1 MNEKE
6 IIQNMS
12 EEILRLQKELRKYKW
27 TKENPWWIADS
38 RFKAELFWERIDQKL
53 ECATSNASDILFP
66 KVHFSTR
73 NPNRKGKS
81 IDKTLPLFTFVKRYA
96 QKLLEEEE

>member
-27 TKENPWWIADS
+27 TKENPLWMEDS
-38 RFKAELFWERIDQKL
+38 RFKVELFWKEDKP
-53 ECATSNASDILFP
+53 NNILLP
-66 KVHFSTR
+66 SVHFSTH

-81 IDKTLPLFTFVKRYA
+81 IDKTLPLFTLVKRYA

>member
-38 RFKAELFWERIDQKL
+38 RFKAEFFLKEIRQEV
-53 ECATSNASDILFP
+53 ECVTSNAPDILFP
-66 KVHFSTR
+66 HVHFSTH

-81 IDKTLPLFTFVKRYA
+81 IDKTLPLFTLVKRYA